1 MTNRTFARGSLYS
14 FPVLFSFHEGRC
26 SDYKAGMEKILG
38 INFLIKNGLV
48 FQNGDSNAVFQK
60 ADIAIEGDR
69 IKAVGDLSGADAD
82 KTIDIEGLYV
92 SPGFIDTHAHS
103 EFSLLADGRA
113 EGKIS
118 QGITT
123 EINGNC
129 GLSAAP
135 LYDHA
140 LERREDELNALG
152 IKERWHTFDE
162 YFEILSRRGIALNFA
177 TLAGHNNLRA
187 SVAGYSDKHPSKT
200 DMNKMMALLKD
211 AITSGAKGLSTGLIY
226 PPGCYSGR
234 AEIIE
239 LARTASTRHGI
250 YSTHMRDEGDKLL
263 EAVDEVLDI
272 AKEAKIHAHIS
283 HLKTSGEKN
292 WNKLNEVYERIDKA
306 HKSGISVTCDRY
318 PYTASSTDLDAVLP
332 SWVYEGGHEEEL
344 RRIRNEQERLKTEI
358 SGSFPEASS
367 WERVRI
373 SSVNSYRNK
382 WMEGRNILDISR
394 SLKKSPADA
403 LFHILI
409 EEDLHVGAIFFLMSE
424 ENLKSIMRRPYTMIG
439 SDSSAR
445 SFDGITAAGK
455 PHPRGFGSFPRVLS
469 KFVRE
474 ENVMTLSEAVYKMT
488 ELPAKTFRIK
498 DRGSIKGGY
507 FADMVVFDPDK
518 VADLADFD
526 DPFRKPEGIY
536 HVFVNGIPVM
546 LYGEFTGA
554 MPGRILR

>member
-1 MTNRTFARGSLYS
+1 
-14 FPVLFSFHEGRC
+14 
-26 SDYKAGMEKILG
+26 LG
-38 INFLIKNGLV
+38 INFLFKNGIV
-48 FQNGDSNAVFQK
+48 FQNGDDKAAFQR

-69 IKAVGDLSGADAD
+69 IKAVGNLSDADAD
-82 KTIDIEGLYV
+82 TAIDIEGLYV

-135 LYDHA
+135 LYGQA

-162 YFEILSRRGIALNFA
+162 YFDILSRRGIALNFA

-187 SVAGYSDKHPSKT
+187 SVTGYSDKHPSKA
-200 DMNKMMALLKD
+200 DMSKMTALLKD
-211 AITSGAKGLSTGLIY
+211 AIASGAKGLSTGLIY

-239 LARTASTRHGI
+239 LAKTASNRNGI

-263 EAVDEVLDI
+263 DALDEVLDI
-272 AKEAKIHAHIS
+272 AQEAKIHAHIS

-292 WNKLNEVYERIDKA
+292 WNKLKEVYERIEKA
-306 HKSGISVTCDRY
+306 QKSGISVTCDRY

-332 SWVYEGGHEEEL
+332 SWVYEGGHKEEL
-344 RRIRNEQERLKTEI
+344 RRIKNEQERLKNEI
-358 SGSFPEASS
+358 SVSFPEAYS
-367 WERVRI
+367 WEKVRI
-373 SSVNSYRNK
+373 SSINSDRNK
-382 WMEGRNILDISR
+382 WMEGRSLLDISR
-394 SLKKSPADA
+394 SLEKTPTDA

-409 EEDLHVGAIFFLMSE
+409 EEDLNVGAIFFFMSD
-424 ENLKSIMRRPYTMIG
+424 ENLKSILQRPYTMIG
-439 SDSSAR
+439 SDSTAR
-445 SFDGITAAGK
+445 SFNGITAAGK

-474 ENVMTLSEAVYKMT
+474 ENVLTLSEALYKMT
-488 ELPAKTFRIK
+488 VLPAKTFGIK
-498 DRGSIKGGY
+498 ERGSIKEGY
-507 FADMVVFDPDK
+507 FADIVVFDPDK
-518 VADLADFD
+518 VADFADFD
-526 DPFRKPEGIY
+526 DPFKKSDGIY
-536 HVFVNGIPVM
+536 HVFVNGTPVM
-546 LYGEFTGA
+546 LDGGLTGA

>member
-1 MTNRTFARGSLYS
+1 MGF
-14 FPVLFSFHEGRC
+14 
-26 SDYKAGMEKILG
+26 
-38 INFLIKNGLV
+38 NFLIKNGIV
-48 FQNGDSNAVFQK
+48 FQYVDNKAAFQK
-60 ADIAIEGDR
+60 ADIAVEDDR
-69 IKAVGDLSGADAD
+69 IKAVGKLLGAGADR
-82 KTIDIEGLYV
+82 TIDIEGLYV
-92 SPGFIDTHAHS
+92 SAGFIDTHAHS

-135 LYDHA
+135 LYGHA

-162 YFEILSRRGIALNFA
+162 YFSILGKRGIALNFA

-187 SVAGYSDKHPSKT
+187 SVAGYSDKDPSKA
-200 DMNKMMALLKD
+200 DMSKMTALLKD
-211 AITSGAKGLSTGLIY
+211 AIASGAKGLSTGLIY

-239 LARTASTRHGI
+239 LAKTASARNGI
-250 YSTHMRDEGDKLL
+250 YTSHMRDEGDKLL
-263 EAVDEVLDI
+263 DAIDEVLDI

-292 WNKLNEVYERIDKA
+292 WNKLKEVYERIEKS

-318 PYTASSTDLDAVLP
+318 PYTASSTDLDALLP
-332 SWVYEGGHEEEL
+332 SWVYEGGHKEEL
-344 RRIRNEQERLKTEI
+344 RRIKNEQVRLKTEL
-358 SGSFPEASS
+358 SASFPEASS
-367 WERVRI
+367 WESVRI
-373 SSVNSYRNK
+373 SSINSDKNK
-382 WMEGRNILDISR
+382 WMEGKSIFNIGK
-394 SLKKSPADA
+394 SLQMSPIDTF
-403 LFHILI
+403 FHILTKV
-409 EEDLHVGAIFFLMSE
+409 DLSAGAIFFFMND
-424 ENLKSIMRRPYTMIG
+424 ENLKSILQRPYTMIG

-455 PHPRGFGSFPRVLS
+455 PHPRGFGTFPRVLS

-474 ENVMTLSEAVYKMT
+474 EKVLTLSEALYKMT
-488 ELPAKTFRIK
+488 VLPAKTFGIK
-498 DRGSIKGGY
+498 KRGSIKEGY

-518 VADLADFD
+518 VADIADFD
-526 DPFRKPEGIY
+526 DPFKKPDGIY
-536 HVFVNGIPVM
+536 HVFVNGTPVM
-546 LYGEFTGA
+546 LDSEFTGA
-554 MPGRILR
+554 MPGKIMR

>member
-1 MTNRTFARGSLYS
+1 MS
-14 FPVLFSFHEGRC
+14 
-26 SDYKAGMEKILG
+26 
-38 INFLIKNGLV
+38 INFLVKNGIV
-48 FQNGDSNAVFQK
+48 FQHGDHSAAFRK
-60 ADIAIEGDR
+60 ADIAVEGDR
-69 IKAVGDLSGADAD
+69 IKAIGDLSGIKANKIIDA
-82 KTIDIEGLYV
+82 EGLYI

-118 QGITT
+118 QGVTT

-135 LYDHA
+135 LYGEA
-140 LERREDELNALG
+140 LERREAELNALG

-162 YFEILSRRGIALNFA
+162 YFDILSKRETALNFA

-187 SVAGYSDKHPSKT
+187 SAAGYSDKDPSKAE
-200 DMNKMMALLKD
+200 MSKMIALLKD
-211 AITSGAKGLSTGLIY
+211 AIDSGAKGLSTGLIY

-239 LARTASTRHGI
+239 LARTTAEYGGI
-250 YSTHMRDEGDKLL
+250 YTTHMRDEGDKLL
-263 EAVDEVLDI
+263 DALDEVLYI
-272 AKEAKIHAHIS
+272 AEEAEIPAHIS

-292 WNKLNEVYERIDKA
+292 WNKLKEVYEKIEKA

-318 PYTASSTDLDAVLP
+318 PYTASSTDLDALLP
-332 SWVYEGGHEEEL
+332 SWVYEGGHKEEL
-344 RRIRNEQERLKTEI
+344 RRIKNEQARLKREI
-358 SGSFPEASS
+358 SGTFPENSC
-367 WERVRI
+367 WEIVRI
-373 SSVNSYRNK
+373 SSVNSDRNK
-382 WMEGRNILDISR
+382 WMEGRSLLDISR
-394 SLKKSPADA
+394 SLEKSPIDA

-409 EEDLHVGAIFFLMSE
+409 EEDLNVGAIFFFMSD
-424 ENLKSIMRRPYTMIG
+424 ENLKSILQRPYTMIG

-474 ENVMTLSEAVYKMT
+474 ENVLTLSEALYKMT
-488 ELPAKTFRIK
+488 VLPAKTFGIK
-498 DRGSIKGGY
+498 ERGSIKEGY

-526 DPFRKPEGIY
+526 EPFKKPDGIY
-536 HVFVNGIPVM
+536 HVFVNGTPVM
-546 LYGEFTGA
+546 LDSEFTGA
-554 MPGRILR
+554 RPGRILR